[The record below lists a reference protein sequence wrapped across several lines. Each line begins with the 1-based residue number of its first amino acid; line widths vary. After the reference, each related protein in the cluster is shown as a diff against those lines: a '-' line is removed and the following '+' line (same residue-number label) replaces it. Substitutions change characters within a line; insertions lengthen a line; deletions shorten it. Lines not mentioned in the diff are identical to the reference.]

1 MREYLSLLVGT
12 TFTKPVMLQGA
23 LISCCKG
30 GQWQL
35 ALSVL
40 DRMPKAKIAPNAISY
55 TSAMGACEKG
65 GQWHWALELFTQL
78 SRSKLTPNAISL

>member
-1 MREYLSLLVGT
+1 MPVGEAIYDQRYLCPGMREYLSLLVGT

-40 DRMPKAKIAPNAISY
+40 DRMPKAAFKGFHRSAP
-55 TSAMGACEKG
+55 K
-65 GQWHWALELFTQL
+65 
-78 SRSKLTPNAISL
+78 P